1 MDMTSTNGRSP
12 ISESQALPWNADTWL
27 RRLLAPAE
35 KRGLLIV
42 PVGIIATIVW
52 WPAGHI
58 AYPWLALPLFVATS
72 VAAVGSLLPWTR
84 LTERQQTAV
93 AATYILLGALL
104 LPLMRSDVPGCFFP
118 FSASTV
124 AGLRLASRRAAVG
137 VAMAG
142 AVTAALWIWLAG
154 HLAPGVDTWPW
165 WMGLTV
171 GLPVYGGLARRYRVD
186 ALRNARLAAEEAQR
200 AAKSEAREAAL
211 EERGR
216 IAREIHDVLGHSL
229 SGVALQLEMAEA
241 LRQRGRDEEATA
253 AVRRARALAVD
264 SIGET
269 RRAVHALRTDSLP
282 LVDVL
287 RQMADLNGAG
297 FEVTGTE
304 EPLAAE
310 TAHTIVRVA
319 QEALTNAARHAP
331 GATRTMRLGFAD
343 DRTALTVTNGAA
355 TAAPRAELADGT
367 GMGLI
372 GMRERVA
379 LRNGTLRA
387 GPDGGGWTV
396 GLEIPR

>member
-1 MDMTSTNGRSP
+1 
-12 ISESQALPWNADTWL
+12 
-27 RRLLAPAE
+27 
-35 KRGLLIV
+35 
-42 PVGIIATIVW
+42 
-52 WPAGHI
+52 
-58 AYPWLALPLFVATS
+58 
-72 VAAVGSLLPWTR
+72 
-84 LTERQQTAV
+84 
-93 AATYILLGALL
+93 
-104 LPLMRSDVPGCFFP
+104 MRSDVPGCFFP

-171 GLPVYGGLARRYRVD
+171 GLPVYGGLARRYRVE

-241 LRQRGRDEEATA
+241 LRQRGREEEAAA

-282 LVDVL
+282 LPDVL
-287 RQMADLNGAG
+287 RQMADLNGVG

-331 GATRTMRLGFAD
+331 GASRTMRLGFAD
-343 DRTALTVTNGAA
+343 DRTTLTVTNGAA
-355 TAAPRAELADGT
+355 TGAPRAELAPGD
-367 GMGLI
+367 
-372 GMRERVA
+372 R
-379 LRNGTLRA
+379 
-387 GPDGGGWTV
+387 
-396 GLEIPR
+396 